1 MKSIQRSRASDGF
14 TVIETAVA
22 ITVAAIVLT
31 MAVTVVFSFHSSGL
45 KISSKREVSENTR
58 LATSRILKDLGSAQS
73 LLRCTVWKSS
83 ELQIEYETYIRR
95 IENNGDDPS
104 TPVIESGSPSFS
116 GSSADCLEYYE
127 SGNVLLRV
135 LPNSVC
141 WFQDLTPTN
150 DEIDYTKPFQAACM
164 FRGGAG
170 RDANYNQDGL
180 DIGYGSVSTVPMPC
194 TPGTDQATS
203 EDKIYYLECRFTDPS
218 IHYFVPQETT
228 AGNWA
233 IISGSFREVLDLG
246 EGLDNTDLVRKNIF
260 SYVNSS
266 GTNPNLTIDQA
277 GDNTNDILYVSV
289 NMDVRYKT
297 NAPTPEGE
305 SDERTYKFSQTLLLQ
320 GAKTYSDEGA
330 YSDRFTG

>member
-1 MKSIQRSRASDGF
+1 MRVNLSDNGSGGF
-14 TVIETAVA
+14 TVVETAIA

-31 MAVTVVFSFHSSGL
+31 MAVSVVFSFHSSGL
-45 KISSKREVSENTR
+45 KISSKREVAENTR
-58 LATSRILKDLGSAQS
+58 FATSRILKDLGSAQS
-73 LLRCTVWKSS
+73 LLRCTIWKST

-104 TPVIESGSPSFS
+104 TTVIESGTPVFS

-141 WFQDLTPTN
+141 WFVDLTPSS
-150 DEIDYTKPFQAACM
+150 DEIDYTKPFQSACL
-164 FRGGAG
+164 FRGGSG

-180 DIGYGSVSTVPMPC
+180 NIGYGTVSTVPMPC
-194 TPGTDQATS
+194 NPSTGETTS
-203 EDKIYYLECRFTDPS
+203 EDKIYYLECRYSDPN

-228 AGNWA
+228 SGNWVL
-233 IISGSFREVLDLG
+233 INESFREVLDLG
-246 EGLDNTDLVRKNIF
+246 EGLDNSDLIRKNLF
-260 SYVNSS
+260 SFVDSS
-266 GTNPNLTIDQA
+266 GNNPNLVINQA
-277 GDNTNDILYVSV
+277 GDNTKDIIYVNV

-297 NAPTPEGE
+297 NAPVAQGE
-305 SDERTYKFSQTLLLQ
+305 SGERTYKFSQTLLLQ